1 METQRQS
8 KVGRLIQRELS
19 EIFQRDC
26 QPLCG
31 GKMVTVTKV
40 RVSPDL
46 SSAKAYLSLFP
57 TSGIEEVVEKL
68 NKETSQVRFALTK
81 RVAKQLRIMPHLKFF
96 LDDSLDYIENIVSL
110 LKK

>member
-8 KVGRLIQRELS
+8 KIGRLIQRELS
-19 EIFQRDC
+19 EIFQREC

-46 SSAKAYLSLFP
+46 SNAKAYLSLFP
-57 TSGIEEVVEKL
+57 TNGTEEVVEGL
-68 NKETSQVRFALTK
+68 NKATSQVRFALSK
-81 RVAKQLRIMPHLKFF
+81 RVGKQLRIMPHLKFF
-96 LDDSLDYIENIVSL
+96 LDDSLDYIDNIDNL